1 LPLATFFR
9 AFGASESFFMHDV
22 IIIGAGPA
30 GLSAALWC
38 DELGLDTLV
47 IEREAETGGQLLRVY
62 NPIENYLGARA
73 SNGRELRDAFAAQ
86 TEDKEFD
93 LWTEAEIESVDLRA
107 RRVRLR
113 SGEEL
118 QGIAIIIATGVRR
131 RKLGVPGE
139 EEFAGRGVL
148 ESGVRDRASVAG
160 EDVLVVGGGDAAAE
174 NALLLAEVC
183 PTVTLVHR
191 GKNLS
196 ARAEFTER
204 IRGDFRINV
213 FTEATLRSIEGRE
226 RVESVEILRAGA
238 LKPFRMAVRG
248 VLVRI
253 GVEPNS
259 ELFRGQLHTDERG
272 YIVTTGEHETSIE
285 NVFAAGDISNPH
297 APTVSGATGAGATA
311 AKVIASRLTKRG

>member
-1 LPLATFFR
+1 
-9 AFGASESFFMHDV
+9 MHDV

-73 SNGRELRDAFAAQ
+73 DSGRELRDVFAAQ
-86 TEDKEFD
+86 VEDKEFD

-107 RRVRLR
+107 KRVRLR

-118 QGIAIIIATGVRR
+118 QSIALIIATGVRR
-131 RKLGVPGE
+131 RRLGVPGE

-148 ESGVRDRASVAG
+148 ESGVRDRDAATG

-174 NALLLAEVC
+174 NALLLSEVC

-191 GKNLS
+191 GKKLS
-196 ARAEFTER
+196 ARSEFVER
-204 IRGDFRINV
+204 IKGEHRINV
-213 FTEATLRSIEGRE
+213 FTEATLQSILGKE
-226 RVESVEILRAGA
+226 RVEAVEILRAGA
-238 LKPFRMAVRG
+238 IKPFRMAVRG
-248 VLVRI
+248 VLVRV
-253 GVEPNS
+253 GVEPNNDM
-259 ELFRGQLHTDERG
+259 FREQLHTDERG
-272 YIVTTGEHETSIE
+272 YVVVSGEQETSAE
-285 NVFAAGDISNPH
+285 MVFAVGDISNPL

-311 AKVIASRLTKRG
+311 AKVIASRLNRR